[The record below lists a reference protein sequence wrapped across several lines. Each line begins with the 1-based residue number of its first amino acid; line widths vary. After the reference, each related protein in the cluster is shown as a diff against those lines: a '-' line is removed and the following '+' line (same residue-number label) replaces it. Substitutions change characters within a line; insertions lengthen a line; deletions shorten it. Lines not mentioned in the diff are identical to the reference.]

1 MGEEAI
7 DACSGRGWCSAFQE
21 GVGGS
26 GGWKWWVEVVGGSG
40 GWKWDQMTKDKHT
53 LSMFKKQNGRRV
65 QLAVG
70 ELSRK

>member
-1 MGEEAI
+1 MRAVVGVGAVPSRKVWVEV
-7 DACSGRGWCSAFQE
+7 
-21 GVGGS
+21 VGGS

>member
-1 MGEEAI
+1 MRAVV
-7 DACSGRGWCSAFQE
+7 
-21 GVGGS
+21 GVGAAPSRKVCCGS
-26 GGWKWWVEVVGGSG
+26 GGWEWG
-40 GWKWDQMTKDKHT
+40 QMTKDKHT